1 MEQIANTPEPPYYAV
16 IFTSIRTSSEAGYSK
31 TAERMLELAQ
41 QQPGF
46 LGVDSVRNNGFGIT
60 VSYWKDEASIQH
72 WKQQTEHLAA
82 QQAGKENWYEQY
94 CVQIARVERSYKFNK
109 KNNAR

>member
-1 MEQIANTPEPPYYAV
+1 MEQIAKTPEPPYYAV

-46 LGVDSVRNNGFGIT
+46 IGVDSVRNGNFGIT
-60 VSYWKDEASIQH
+60 VSYWKDETSIQH
-72 WKQQTEHLAA
+72 WKQQSEHLLA
-82 QQAGKENWYEQY
+82 QQSGKEKWYEHY
-94 CVQIARVERSYKFNK
+94 RVHVARVERSYSFHK
-109 KNNAR
+109 